1 MPTRREPALL
11 GRVSER
17 QTLDRTLG
25 DARAGRGAVLVIR
38 GEAGVGKTA
47 LLQYCAG
54 QASVFQVRR
63 TSGVE
68 SEMELPFAALH
79 QLCGPMLE
87 RLGTLPEPQRGALS
101 VALGLATGEAP
112 DRFLVALAALSLLSE
127 AAAHQPLLCLVDDA
141 QWLDSAS
148 AQVFGFV
155 ARRLLADSV
164 AMVFAVRTPAA
175 EGDLGGL
182 PELRLQ
188 GLAEDDARA
197 LLETVIP
204 GRVDPRARDR
214 LLAEARGNP
223 LALLELPR
231 RLSPKQFPGGLEL
244 LSPQELPGW
253 IEQTFI
259 QRLQELPEQARMLLL
274 VAASEPGDDSLLLWR
289 AADRLGIQASA
300 AETTQGEGLLAIDER
315 VRFRHPLVRSAVYR
329 SASPQDR
336 RSAHLALA
344 EATNSRADPDR
355 RAWHLAS
362 AALGPD
368 EHVALELELSAG
380 RAQARGGLAAA
391 AAFLRRS
398 VVLTKDPTRRA
409 ERALGA
415 AQASVHAGEFEA
427 ALAVLSAVDSTVLDE
442 LQQARLDLLRAQVVS
457 ASGAVSEAPALLLA
471 AAQRLEPLN
480 FELARESYLDAWGG
494 ALFAGNLA
502 NANMRDVSHAVRA
515 SLPSIGTPRA
525 SDLLLDGMSSLMTD
539 GRAAAAPTLRR
550 AISAFLGEELPLDK
564 GMRWSTIASCAA
576 VELWDFEG
584 WDDVI
589 TRQMQ
594 LARDAGAL
602 APLAFGLNGK
612 AIVVAWTGDFEATAR
627 VQAEADAVTE
637 ATGSQVAPFGGML
650 FAALRGREAE
660 SFALMRT
667 TTERATGGGA
677 GFALQ
682 WVQWTTA
689 MLCNGLGRYEEALT
703 AAQQAWDDWPDWYV
717 SIWAMPELIEAATR
731 LGRPNLAAEPLARL
745 VDSANV
751 AGSDWALGIAARSK
765 ALLSAGADA
774 ESLYQVAITHL
785 QATRLRPEVAR
796 AHLLYGEWLRRA
808 RRRADARGQLE
819 LAYSML
825 STMGAEGFADRARR
839 ELLATGA
846 KVQKHS
852 DKRHDALTPQE
863 AHIARLAANGHSNVH
878 IGAELFLSPRTIE
891 WHLKK
896 VFLKL
901 GITSRWELRDL
912 HDRQDREDQDLE
924 GFS

>member
-1 MPTRREPALL
+1 M
-11 GRVSER
+11 
-17 QTLDRTLG
+17 
-25 DARAGRGAVLVIR
+25 VIR

-47 LLQYCAG
+47 LLHYCAG
-54 QASVFQVRR
+54 RAKRFQVRR

-79 QLCGPMLE
+79 QLCAPMLDQ
-87 RLGTLPEPQRGALS
+87 LDSLPGPQQGALR
-101 VALGLATGEAP
+101 VALGLEAGDAP

-127 AAAHQPLLCLVDDA
+127 AAAEQPLLCVVDDA

-148 AQVFGFV
+148 GQVFGFI

-164 AMVFAVRTPAA
+164 AMVFAVRTPAPDG
-175 EGDLGGL
+175 ELGGL

-188 GLAEDDARA
+188 GLAEADARA

-204 GRVDPRARDR
+204 GRLDTRARDR

-223 LALLELPR
+223 LALLELPH
-231 RLSPKQFPGGLEL
+231 RLSPTQLPGGLGL
-244 LSPQELPGW
+244 ASPQELPGW
-253 IEQTFI
+253 IEQSFV
-259 QRLQELPEQARMLLL
+259 QRLEGLPEQARMLLL
-274 VAASEPGDDSLLLWR
+274 VAAAEPADDSLLLWR
-289 AADRLGIQASA
+289 AADRLGIQSSA
-300 AETTQGEGLLAIDER
+300 AEATQSEGLLAIDER

-344 EATNSRADPDR
+344 EATDSRADPDR

-368 EHVALELELSAG
+368 EHVAHELELSAG
-380 RAQARGGLAAA
+380 RAQARGGIAAA

-398 VVLTKDPTRRA
+398 VVLTKDQTRRV

-415 AQASVHAGEFEA
+415 AQASLHAGEFDA
-427 ALAVLSAVDSTVLDE
+427 ALGVLSTADTTVIDE
-442 LQQARLDLLRAQVVS
+442 LQQARLDLLHAQVVS

-471 AAQRLEPLN
+471 AAQRLEPLDAE
-480 FELARESYLDAWGG
+480 FARESYLDAWGG
-494 ALFAGNLA
+494 ALFAGKLA
-502 NANMRDVSHAVRA
+502 NANMRDVSHAVRQ
-515 SLPSIGTPRA
+515 SPPSIGTPRA
-525 SDLLLDGMSSLMTD
+525 SDLLLDGMSTLMTD
-539 GRAAAAPTLRR
+539 GRAAAEPTLRR
-550 AISAFLGEELPLDK
+550 AISTFLAEDLPLDK
-564 GMRWSTIASCAA
+564 GMRWSVIASCAA
-576 VELWDFEG
+576 VELWDFDS

-589 TRQMQ
+589 TRQAQ

-612 AIVVAWTGDFEATAR
+612 AIVVAWTGDFEATAL
-627 VQAEADAVTE
+627 VCAEADAVTG

-660 SFALMRT
+660 AFALMQAV
-667 TTERATGGGA
+667 TEGATAGGA

-703 AAQQAWDDWPDWYV
+703 AAQQAWEDWPDWYV

-731 LGRPNLAAEPLARL
+731 LGRANQAVEPLARL

-751 AGSDWALGIAARSK
+751 SGSDWALGVAARSK
-765 ALLSAGADA
+765 ALLGEGANA
-774 ESLYQVAITHL
+774 ESLYQEAITRL

-796 AHLLYGEWLRRA
+796 AHLLYGEWLRRE
-808 RRRADARGQLE
+808 RRRVDARTQLQ
-819 LAYSML
+819 LAHSML
-825 STMGAEGFADRARR
+825 SSMGAEGFAERARH

-846 KVQKHS
+846 KVQKRTE
-852 DKRHDALTPQE
+852 KKHDELTPQE
-863 AHIARLAANGHSNVH
+863 AHVARLAAAGHTNVQ
-878 IGAELFLSPRTIE
+878 IGAELYLSPRTIE

-901 GITSRWELRDL
+901 GITSRWELREVPTGDE
-912 HDRQDREDQDLE
+912 QEDHGATML
-924 GFS
+924 S